1 MFPQNKMTGE
11 QHMLSPLC
19 FSISDNWAFLYA
31 QKLALK
37 MEVPLYVCFCLVPKF
52 LEATI
57 RHYKFM
63 LEGLMEVEQVS
74 TKCIKN
80 ELFKKNMING
90 SYYE

>member
-1 MFPQNKMTGE
+1 
-11 QHMLSPLC
+11 
-19 FSISDNWAFLYA
+19 
-31 QKLALK
+31 